1 MRIKFMSVIDCD
13 FSGIETLDIFMDAG
27 LGIGELFKGDEIE
40 VYTKTIPV
48 FMKKIV
54 KKKLIVI
61 LYECIKSNDS
71 EIRLVN
77 FMHEVV
83 LYCGLGNSG
92 YEDTELQDF
101 IRQEL
106 VESIKNYVEKR
117 RSKFIDL
124 DQDILSTLQDKSLL
138 LSKIKFGE
146 DKRFEYILKSR

>member
-1 MRIKFMSVIDCD
+1 MSVINCD

-27 LGIGELFKGDEIE
+27 LGIGELFKGSEIE

-77 FMHEVV
+77 FMDEVV
-83 LYCGLGNSG
+83 LYCSLGNSG

-106 VESIKNYVEKR
+106 VESIKNHVEKR

-124 DQDILSTLQDKSLL
+124 DQDILSSLQDKSLL

>member
-1 MRIKFMSVIDCD
+1 MSVINCD

-27 LGIGELFKGDEIE
+27 LGIGELFKGSEIE

-77 FMHEVV
+77 FMDEVV
-83 LYCGLGNSG
+83 LYCGLGNLG

-101 IRQEL
+101 IKQAF

-117 RSKFIDL
+117 RSKFHDL
-124 DQDILSTLQDKSLL
+124 NQDILSTLQDKSLL

-146 DKRFEYILKSR
+146 DKSFEYILKSR

>member
-1 MRIKFMSVIDCD
+1 MSVINCD

-27 LGIGELFKGDEIE
+27 LGIGELFNGSEIE

-77 FMHEVV
+77 FMDEVV
-83 LYCGLGNSG
+83 LYCGLGNLG

-101 IRQEL
+101 IKQAF

-117 RSKFIDL
+117 RSKFHDL
-124 DQDILSTLQDKSLL
+124 NQDILSTLQDKSLL

-146 DKRFEYILKSR
+146 DKSFEYILKSR